1 MFSQIGSF
9 FSKLGRSDAFKGTL
23 AAIGVAA
30 AGELGARLGNIATER
45 GYEPSG
51 AAQTGGGV
59 PAASGFAGFGFGTIP
74 WGSVFVVGVVAV
86 GGYALAKA
94 LKKRR

>member
-1 MFSQIGSF
+1 MSIGSV
-9 FSKLGRSDAFKGTL
+9 FSNMVRSDAFKGTL

-30 AGELGARLGNIATER
+30 AGEIGARLGNIATER
-45 GYEPSG
+45 GYEPSA
-51 AAQTGGGV
+51 AAQTGAAA
-59 PAASGFAGFGFGTIP
+59 PAAGTFAGFGFGTIP

>member
-1 MFSQIGSF
+1 MFSQIGGV
-9 FSKLGRSDAFKGTL
+9 FSRLGRSEAFKGTM

-30 AGELGARLGNIATER
+30 AGEIGARLGNIATAR

-59 PAASGFAGFGFGTIP
+59 PPASGFAGFGFQTIP
-74 WGSVFVVGVVAV
+74 WGTVFVVGVVAV
-86 GGYALAKA
+86 GGYVLAKS
-94 LKKRR
+94 LKKGR